1 MSVFHPLR
9 TFSRDG
15 TAASMNLNIR
25 TATAA
30 DVHAMHRLRRNVLEN
45 RLSERTGIGE
55 ASYLPFIRAGS
66 VWLAESLS
74 GIAGFAAVDARA
86 QRVWALFVD
95 PNCEG
100 AGVGRALHDAMLAW
114 CREQGLQRLFLST
127 EAGSRAVRFYRGAGW
142 TQTGVTADGEVLFEK
157 DLIS

>member
-1 MSVFHPLR
+1 MAAFDPLR
-9 TFSRDG
+9 TFAGDG
-15 TAASMNLNIR
+15 TDTSMNLKIR

-30 DVHAMHRLRRNVLEN
+30 DVRAMHRLRRNVLEN

-55 ASYLPFIRAGS
+55 ASYLPFICAGS
-66 VWLAESLS
+66 AWLAETIS
-74 GIAGFAAVDARA
+74 GIAGFAVDARA

-100 AGVGRALHDAMLAW
+100 VGVGRALHDAMLAW

-127 EAGSRAVRFYRGAGW
+127 EASSRAVRFYTGAGW
-142 TQTGVTADGEVLFEK
+142 TQTGVSADGEVLFEK